1 MYVHEME
8 ANIRS
13 ILERP
18 EGAVLTRPDDSG
30 LSVDALEQILIA
42 EEREITRHR
51 AIQIAALQVI
61 DQAQVATADGARNL
75 TEWVA
80 GRLDIG
86 IDSAQALVRATRR
99 TEQRPELRRA
109 MANGTATFDRVEA
122 ASRIDDRDPDPLFLH
137 LEVNGVHREA
147 AIRARKTAA
156 EERRTIE
163 DSHLVLQ
170 PSLDRS
176 WYKIWGGVDGMLG
189 VIVDG
194 TLTEIADKLPVDPDL
209 PQSRNGAWRLAMAL
223 AELCAGDDP
232 PPAHI
237 TVFVDAAHAAAND
250 ARAGVYLQAGPT
262 VGRDALDAILCDSV
276 DCVIVDDEQG
286 KPMHYG
292 NSSRSIPP
300 ALRRAIIHR
309 DRNGCVIDGSRARLQ
324 VHHIVPRSE
333 GGPTEPENLI
343 TLCWFHHHVA
353 IHRLGLVLYRHP
365 EHGRWRL
372 RPATRPPP

>member
-86 IDSAQALVRATRR
+86 IDSAQALVRTTRR

-209 PQSRNGAWRLAMAL
+209 PQS
-223 AELCAGDDP
+223 
-232 PPAHI
+232 
-237 TVFVDAAHAAAND
+237 
-250 ARAGVYLQAGPT
+250 
-262 VGRDALDAILCDSV
+262 
-276 DCVIVDDEQG
+276 
-286 KPMHYG
+286 HYG